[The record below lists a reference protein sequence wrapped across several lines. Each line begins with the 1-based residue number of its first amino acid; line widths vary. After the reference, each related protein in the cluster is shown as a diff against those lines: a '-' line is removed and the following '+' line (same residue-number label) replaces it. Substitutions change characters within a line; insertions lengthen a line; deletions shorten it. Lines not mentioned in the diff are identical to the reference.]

1 MSWLSGLCGCMC
13 VCGSGSSCEQ
23 CGAEVQ
29 DLKRC
34 GRCFVAK
41 YCSRAC
47 QTTHWKTGGHKS
59 SCPGNCVINAAR
71 DLGILIVDF

>member
-1 MSWLSGLCGCMC
+1 MISLLWI
-13 VCGSGSSCEQ
+13 GSCCEQ
-23 CGAEVQ
+23 CDAEVK

-47 QTTHWKTGGHKS
+47 QTSHWKTGGHRA
-59 SCPGNCVINAAR
+59 SCPGNYSINA
-71 DLGILIVDF
+71 DID